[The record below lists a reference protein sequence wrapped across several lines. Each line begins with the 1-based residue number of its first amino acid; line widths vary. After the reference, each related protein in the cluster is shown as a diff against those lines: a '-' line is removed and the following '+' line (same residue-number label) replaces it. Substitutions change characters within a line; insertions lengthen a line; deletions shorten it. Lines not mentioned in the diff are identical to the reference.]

1 MAASGRT
8 GARYTRCGLTTTK
21 LLGARIMADSDNT
34 TPLSFVTR
42 RRVLGATAIAI
53 LGWERNAFAGK
64 APAADVAS
72 DPALAIWREWYNA
85 HELSERLCDQSAHL
99 ERTLVETVGFPGAS
113 VQLPGGESVTINSI
127 GALREV
133 LGADAD
139 DAHVEAEAR
148 LAAHQARWDAAERRI
163 GYSSVAEAERKAADR
178 AEELLEALAAAPATS
193 LAGVAAKLNAV
204 LLESEVREG
213 GEEFPWPQ
221 IRSAFDDVLRLG
233 QESALASADR
243 DCFSS
248 APRPTEPGKGRVGD

>member
-1 MAASGRT
+1 
-8 GARYTRCGLTTTK
+8 
-21 LLGARIMADSDNT
+21 MADSDNT

-53 LGWERNAFAGK
+53 LGWERSAFAGK
-64 APAADVAS
+64 EPAAAVPS

-99 ERTLVETVGFPGAS
+99 ERTLVETVGYPGAT
-113 VQLPGGESVTINSI
+113 VQLPGGENLTIHSI

-139 DAHVEAEAR
+139 ADDARAQAEAR
-148 LAAHQARWDAAERRI
+148 LAAHQARWDAAERQI
-163 GYSSVAEAERKAADR
+163 GYSSVTEAERKAADR

-213 GEEFPWPQ
+213 GAEFPWPQ
-221 IRSAFDDVLRLG
+221 IRSAFDDVMRLG
-233 QESALASADR
+233 QEGAFAWADR
-243 DCFSS
+243 DSFSS
-248 APRPTEPGKGRVGD
+248 APRPAEPGKGRVGV